1 MKLHDYV
8 GCVDNLVKLQTKDD
22 GLLPSRPTKKKK
34 KGSGNGVFAC
44 SCYKFSEIVAMKTR
58 RDVQEKVSIL
68 QCHESKHFLSKN
80 QIQSQETILS
90 SKVDVFEGFSNCSR
104 LFISR
109 IV

>member
-34 KGSGNGVFAC
+34 GSGNGVFAC
-44 SCYKFSEIVAMKTR
+44 SCYKFSEIVVMKTR

-68 QCHESKHFLSKN
+68 LCPDYKQFLLKIKFRN
-80 QIQSQETILS
+80 E
-90 SKVDVFEGFSNCSR
+90 N
-104 LFISR
+104 
-109 IV
+109 